1 VKPSV
6 PAERPAPVPTSPAPP
21 AHTGIHNFD
30 ATAYGRLTP
39 LERAEFDLIDRA
51 VNGEKITDRGELCD
65 TVYGGKL
72 QVSSLYNRLKAI
84 GLKFSHRGLTH
95 VPLLGKEPTK
105 RE

>member
-1 VKPSV
+1 MEPPVRAGHPV
-6 PAERPAPVPTSPAPP
+6 PASPTPA
-21 AHTGIHNFD
+21 AHAGIHNFD

-51 VNGEKITDRGELCD
+51 VNGEKITDRGELCAA
-65 TVYGGKL
+65 VYGGKL

-84 GLKFSHRGLTH
+84 GLKFSNRGLTH